1 MADWFVG
8 RSSCECRARR
18 PGGQLN
24 TVKNM
29 EKESEQK
36 RDSFIFYRSFYEA
49 IHELKDDIKLEVFT
63 AITEYAL
70 YGKVPEDL
78 KPVAKGMFTL
88 IKPNLDV
95 NTVRYENGK
104 KGGRKPKKAASIPKA
119 DTPVVV
125 PPSAP
130 EYSSF
135 EDEVEQIKKDQ
146 MWWEP
151 VCMQFHIDKEELDR
165 RLDAFVT
172 NCKVRRDNEL
182 HPSLK
187 DAKQHFVSWML
198 KAYTS
203 TEKRSNEQSKP
214 DDYTYKGGFG
224 GLG

>member
-1 MADWFVG
+1 MSVERDGPVADLI
-8 RSSCECRARR
+8 R
-18 PGGQLN
+18 
-24 TVKNM
+24 VKNM

-95 NTVRYENGK
+95 NTARYENGK
-104 KGGRKPKKAASIPKA
+104 MGGRKSKKEVESPAPVSEG
-119 DTPVVV
+119 PVVM
-125 PPSAP
+125 PPSTP
-130 EYSSF
+130 EYTSF
-135 EDEVEQIKKDQ
+135 EEEVAQIKTDQ
-146 MWWEP
+146 KWWES
-151 VCMQFHIDKEELDR
+151 VCMQFHIDKEEFCS

-172 NCKVRRDNEL
+172 HCKVERDNEL

-187 DAKQHFVSWML
+187 DAKRHFTSWMR

-203 TEKRSNEQSKP
+203 TEKKSNEQSKP
-214 DDYTYKGGFG
+214 DDYSYKGGFG

>member
-1 MADWFVG
+1 
-8 RSSCECRARR
+8 
-18 PGGQLN
+18 
-24 TVKNM
+24 M

>member
-1 MADWFVG
+1 M
-8 RSSCECRARR
+8 
-18 PGGQLN
+18 
-24 TVKNM
+24 
-29 EKESEQK
+29 
-36 RDSFIFYRSFYEA
+36 
-49 IHELKDDIKLEVFT
+49 KDDIKLEVFT

-95 NTVRYENGK
+95 NTARYENGK
-104 KGGRKPKKAASIPKA
+104 KGGRKPKKAVAPPA
-119 DTPVVV
+119 TAPEMPVVV
-125 PPSAP
+125 PPASP

-198 KAYTS
+198 KAYTN

>member
-1 MADWFVG
+1 
-8 RSSCECRARR
+8 
-18 PGGQLN
+18 
-24 TVKNM
+24 M
-29 EKESEQK
+29 EKESEYK

-49 IHELKDDIKLEVFT
+49 IRELKDDIKLEVFT

-70 YGKVPEDL
+70 YGKFPEDL
-78 KPVAKGMFTL
+78 KPVAKGMMTL

-95 NTVRYENGK
+95 NTSRYENGK
-104 KGGRKPKKAASIPKA
+104 KGGRKPKKAVTSPSPASEMPII
-119 DTPVVV
+119 V
-125 PPSAP
+125 PPDSP
-130 EYSSF
+130 KYSSF
-135 EDEVEQIKKDQ
+135 EEEVAQIKTDQ
-146 MWWEP
+146 MWWES
-151 VCMQFHIDKEELDR
+151 VCMQFHIDKEEFYS

-172 NCKVRRDNEL
+172 HCKVERDNEL

-187 DAKQHFVSWML
+187 DAKRHFTSWMR

>member
-1 MADWFVG
+1 
-8 RSSCECRARR
+8 
-18 PGGQLN
+18 
-24 TVKNM
+24 M

-104 KGGRKPKKAASIPKA
+104 KGGRKPKKAASIPIA

-125 PPSAP
+125 PPSTP

-135 EDEVEQIKKDQ
+135 EEEVEQIKKDQ

-165 RLDAFVT
+165 RFDAFVT

-198 KAYTS
+198 KAYTN

>member
-1 MADWFVG
+1 
-8 RSSCECRARR
+8 
-18 PGGQLN
+18 
-24 TVKNM
+24 M

-95 NTVRYENGK
+95 NTARYENGK
-104 KGGRKPKKAASIPKA
+104 KGGRKPKKVVAPPVAE
-119 DTPVVV
+119 TPVFT
-125 PPSAP
+125 PAATPD
-130 EYSSF
+130 YSSF
-135 EDEVEQIKKDQ
+135 EEEVAQIKADQ

-172 NCKVRRDNEL
+172 HCKVERDNEL
-182 HPSLK
+182 HPSMK
-187 DAKQHFVSWML
+187 DAKRHFTSWMR
-198 KAYTS
+198 KAYVNTD
-203 TEKRSNEQSKP
+203 KRSNEQLKP
-214 DDYTYKGGFG
+214 DDYTFKGGFG
-224 GLG
+224 GLD

>member
-1 MADWFVG
+1 MADLI
-8 RSSCECRARR
+8 R
-18 PGGQLN
+18 
-24 TVKNM
+24 VKNM

-104 KGGRKPKKAASIPKA
+104 KGGRKPKKAASIPIA

-125 PPSAP
+125 PPSTP

-135 EDEVEQIKKDQ
+135 EEEVEQIKKDQ

-165 RLDAFVT
+165 RFDAFVT

-198 KAYTS
+198 KAYTN

>member
-1 MADWFVG
+1 
-8 RSSCECRARR
+8 
-18 PGGQLN
+18 
-24 TVKNM
+24 M
-29 EKESEQK
+29 EKESEHK

-104 KGGRKPKKAASIPKA
+104 KGGRKPKKAASIPKD

-125 PPSAP
+125 PPSTP

>member
-1 MADWFVG
+1 
-8 RSSCECRARR
+8 
-18 PGGQLN
+18 
-24 TVKNM
+24 M

-95 NTVRYENGK
+95 NTARYENGK
-104 KGGRKPKKAASIPKA
+104 KGGRKPKKAVSIPIA
-119 DTPVVV
+119 DTPVVE
-125 PPSAP
+125 PPSTP

-135 EDEVEQIKKDQ
+135 EEEVEQIKKDQ

-151 VCMQFHIDKEELDR
+151 VCMQFHIDKEEFDR

-187 DAKQHFVSWML
+187 DAKKHLVSWML
-198 KAYTS
+198 KAYTN

>member
-1 MADWFVG
+1 
-8 RSSCECRARR
+8 
-18 PGGQLN
+18 
-24 TVKNM
+24 M
-29 EKESEQK
+29 EKESEYK

-104 KGGRKPKKAASIPKA
+104 KGGRKSKKAASIPKA

-125 PPSAP
+125 PPSTP

-198 KAYTS
+198 KAYTN

>member
-1 MADWFVG
+1 
-8 RSSCECRARR
+8 
-18 PGGQLN
+18 
-24 TVKNM
+24 M
-29 EKESEQK
+29 EKESEHK

-104 KGGRKPKKAASIPKA
+104 KGGRKSKKAASLPK
-119 DTPVVV
+119 DDMPVVAS
-125 PPSAP
+125 PSTP

-198 KAYTS
+198 KAYTN